1 MSKHLEEEMVGDR
14 EESLVDEE
22 QENEVECVRGE
33 TEIASGSEHLVEA
46 MDTESS
52 RSRETN
58 SLTKRDGKTKKKGKR
73 PHKRRGRK

>member
-1 MSKHLEEEMVGDR
+1 MEEEMGGDR

-22 QENEVECVRGE
+22 QKDEVECVRGE

-46 MDTESS
+46 MDTEPS
-52 RSRETN
+52 RSRETH
-58 SLTKRDGKTKKKGKR
+58 SLAKRDGKTKKKGKK